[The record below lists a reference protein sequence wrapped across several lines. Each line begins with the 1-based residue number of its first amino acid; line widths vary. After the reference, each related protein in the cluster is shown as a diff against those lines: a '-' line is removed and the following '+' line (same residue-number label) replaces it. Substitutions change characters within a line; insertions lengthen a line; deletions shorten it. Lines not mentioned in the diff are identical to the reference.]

1 MWLSFK
7 NMNYIEIEGYKS
19 IKKARIDLRPLNILI
34 GANGSGKSNFISFFE
49 FLKNLIEGNIQT
61 YIEIKGGQD
70 KFLFQGQKITDKIY
84 FKVDIDESTN
94 FGLALIQSNDGFV
107 YKHENLL
114 GNPFNALNNL
124 KTYQFNDTSP
134 NSPFT
139 KMSHI
144 ENDIFYLYQDGG
156 NLAGTLYHIRETNAK
171 AYNLIVKI
179 IQSVAPYFLDFV
191 LLPNEGKYL
200 SLKWKDR
207 FCDTVYGVNDL
218 SDGTLRFIALTVLF
232 MQPNPPEMIIID
244 EPELGLHPFAVA
256 KLAGM
261 MQSAAARNCQVIAAT
276 QSVELI
282 NHFEAD
288 DVITVD
294 NINGESVFERLSS
307 EKLSVWLDDY
317 SLGDLW
323 KMNIIDAAQPN

>member
-1 MWLSFK
+1 
-7 NMNYIEIEGYKS
+7 MNYIEIEGYKS
-19 IKKARIDLRPLNILI
+19 IRKQKIELRPINILI

-49 FLKNLIEGNIQT
+49 LLRSVSEKNIRT
-61 YIEIKGGQD
+61 YVEMKGGLD
-70 KFLFQGQKITDKIY
+70 KFLFQGKKITDEIY
-84 FKVDIDESTN
+84 FEIGINNNTDFFTILTPNNDSFTYAYGLNKGEDFST
-94 FGLALIQSNDGFV
+94 L
-107 YKHENLL
+107 K
-114 GNPFNALNNL
+114 NL

-156 NLAGTLYHIRETNAK
+156 NLAGMLYHIRETNAK
-171 AYNLIVKI
+171 TYNLIVKI

-232 MQPNPPEMIIID
+232 MQPNPPEVIIID

-261 MQSAAARNCQVIAAT
+261 MRSAKARGCQIIAAT
-276 QSVELI
+276 QSADLI
-282 NHFEAD
+282 SEFEPED
-288 DVITVD
+288 IISVD
-294 NINGESVFERLSS
+294 LKNGESVFQRLN
-307 EKLSVWLDDY
+307 KDDLS
-317 SLGDLW
+317 
-323 KMNIIDAAQPN
+323 I